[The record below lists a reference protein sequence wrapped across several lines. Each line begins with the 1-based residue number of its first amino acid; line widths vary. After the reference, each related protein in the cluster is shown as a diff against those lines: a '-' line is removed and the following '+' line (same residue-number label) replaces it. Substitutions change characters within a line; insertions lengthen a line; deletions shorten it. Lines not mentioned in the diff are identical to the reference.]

1 MKDLE
6 KLIKNSNYEISE
18 RSRKILDE
26 YLSKNNL
33 NSYNELLN
41 KIINDYK
48 EYDKPIIN
56 EILSWLLGFDVV

>member
-56 EILSWLLGFDVV
+56 EILS